1 MQPLP
6 GGSSSGLQTDAKGL
20 DRFSVGAGH
29 NGLSSAARL
38 QALGVK
44 VLVIDREQRIGDNW
58 RLRYEALSLHFP
70 HWADHLAYM
79 PFPPNWPVRVISSLC
94 GVAEAD

>member
-1 MQPLP
+1 MPCP
-6 GGSSSGLQTDAKGL
+6 PSL
-20 DRFSVGAGH
+20 DQLSYRRCGQLTRRYPTRLCAVGAGH

-79 PFPPNWPVRVISSLC
+79 PFPPNWPVRPC
-94 GVAEAD
+94 